1 MRSPLKF
8 TLFLLTC
15 FFVSLFVLFIGCN
28 KSKKLSEEVKPM
40 VKIETSLGDI
50 TVELNPEKAPITT
63 ENFLKYVEDHYYDSL
78 VFHRVIPGFMIQ
90 GGGFNSDMQEKS
102 QKYPPIKNEAGNG
115 LTNQSGTIAMARTQ
129 VVDSATS
136 QFFINTADNVFLNHR
151 DETPQGFGYVV
162 FGKIISGMDV
172 VRKIEQVPTTT
183 SGYHENVPMEPVVIK
198 SVRRI

>member
-15 FFVSLFVLFIGCN
+15 VFVLLFVLFIGCN

-40 VKIETSLGDI
+40 VKIETSLGDV
-50 TVELNPEKAPITT
+50 TVELDPEKAPITT
-63 ENFLKYVEDHYYDSL
+63 ENFLKYVENNYYDSL
-78 VFHRVIPGFMIQ
+78 VFHRVIPDFMIQ
-90 GGGFNSDMQEKS
+90 GGGFNSDMQEKL

-115 LTNQSGTIAMARTQ
+115 LANQIGTIAMARTQ

-151 DETPQGFGYVV
+151 DETPQGFGYAV

-183 SGYHENVPMEPVVIK
+183 SDYHENVPMEPVIIK

>member
-15 FFVSLFVLFIGCN
+15 VFVLLFVLFIGCN

-40 VKIETSLGDI
+40 VKIETSLGDV
-50 TVELNPEKAPITT
+50 TVELDPEKAPITT
-63 ENFLKYVEDHYYDSL
+63 ENFLKYVEDNYYDSL

-90 GGGFNSDMQEKS
+90 GGGFNSDMQEKL

-115 LTNQSGTIAMARTQ
+115 LTNKIGTIAMARTQ

-151 DETPQGFGYVV
+151 DETPQGFGYAV

-172 VRKIEQVPTTT
+172 VGKIEQAPTTT
-183 SGYHENVPMEPVVIK
+183 SGYHENVPMEPVIIK